1 MQTTEITILEEIELN
16 NPIFIEALLMVLVM
30 WVS

>member
-16 NPIFIEALLMVLVM
+16 NPIFIEAF
-30 WVS
+30 WSWSCG